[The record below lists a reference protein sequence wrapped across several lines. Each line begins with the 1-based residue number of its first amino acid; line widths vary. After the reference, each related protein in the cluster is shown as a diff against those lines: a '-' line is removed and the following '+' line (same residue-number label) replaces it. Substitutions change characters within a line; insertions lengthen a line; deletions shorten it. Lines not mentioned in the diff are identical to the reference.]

1 MHVLFDLT
9 TKTTAE
15 YFRNYTVNFGG
26 VTHTSLSNN
35 YSISPIRPNLIIVI
49 SVPAKDHIY
58 IMNLS
63 WQHDMKASPNSTVH

>member
-15 YFRNYTVNFGG
+15 YFWTYAVNFGG

-35 YSISPIRPNLIIVI
+35 YSISPIRPNLLIVV

-58 IMNLS
+58 I
-63 WQHDMKASPNSTVH
+63 T